1 MYADDAALVVS
12 GLCIDNIENTLSSNI
27 ESLSIWLEEN
37 RLSLHLG
44 KTESILFASQ
54 KKLKPKHIMNI
65 KCKGKEIEG
74 KKSVKY
80 LGVTIDQDMSCKSTG
95 NNFLSKI
102 NNRIK
107 FLHRKA
113 SFFRFKERKIV
124 STALVQSHFDYA
136 CNVWYRGLSS
146 TISKKF
152 QICQNK
158 IVRFI
163 LDYDNR
169 KHLFVKDFDRIGIL
183 DVRHRIDY
191 ITLCNMYNV
200 FNLDAPSYIIDM
212 IKRNNCEHDTRS
224 TSDFVLPSV
233 KSQGKKT
240 FCYCGVKL
248 WNSLKKDIRYA
259 NSKHAF
265 KDNLKSL
272 LLNELN
278 V

>member
-1 MYADDAALVVS
+1 MDKGLYTGMLLIDLQKAFDTVNHSILYNKLKSVGIDHHAVKWFESYLSDRKQFVNVNGCCSSLGDMVCGVPQGSILGPLFNIYVNDMVRSVNCNLYMYADDAALVVS

-136 CNVWYRGLSS
+136 CN
-146 TISKKF
+146 F
-152 QICQNK
+152 
-158 IVRFI
+158 
-163 LDYDNR
+163 
-169 KHLFVKDFDRIGIL
+169 
-183 DVRHRIDY
+183 
-191 ITLCNMYNV
+191 
-200 FNLDAPSYIIDM
+200 
-212 IKRNNCEHDTRS
+212 
-224 TSDFVLPSV
+224 
-233 KSQGKKT
+233 
-240 FCYCGVKL
+240 
-248 WNSLKKDIRYA
+248 
-259 NSKHAF
+259 
-265 KDNLKSL
+265 
-272 LLNELN
+272 
-278 V
+278 